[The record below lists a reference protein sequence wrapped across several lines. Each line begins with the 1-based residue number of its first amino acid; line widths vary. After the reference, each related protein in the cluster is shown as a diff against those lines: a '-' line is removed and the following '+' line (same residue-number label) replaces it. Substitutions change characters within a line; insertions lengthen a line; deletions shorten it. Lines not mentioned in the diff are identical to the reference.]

1 MQFINNYL
9 YLIACITIKLCKT
22 NIGVLMKNKLL
33 ITSALATSL
42 FAGSALAQTTVT
54 GSLDLTYNALSK
66 DLAGGLASNRGIGR
80 ETQLNVQNKGK
91 TNIAGL
97 DYAAGFSL
105 EFDGT
110 TTGSATVST
119 APDNSMTN
127 ENVFIDLII
136 GNTTLTMGV
145 DHIQRGYAGAAPQ
158 IVNITD
164 QMAGAG
170 SQVTFVIGAKTSEM
184 AGVGIM
190 QKIPG
195 AGITASY
202 YYAPKGQDVGIAD
215 MGAQSTTLGTNSSY
229 EYGINGVDTFG
240 VKGLTVVAFKNAQ
253 DKSTSALFGDIEG
266 KQYGIGYNF
275 GQFAVGIDKLVE
287 KNMNLA
293 AGAALNPNGE
303 SATRGI
309 ERDTQRIGVTYSVNK
324 DLTVGLVQTKTDH
337 TGSATATEN
346 GTEKVQ
352 AIQVGY
358 SLGPVAL
365 ALTHAKFDDLAGRD
379 GTAAGDNGTLSI
391 ARLSTRF

>member
-1 MQFINNYL
+1 
-9 YLIACITIKLCKT
+9 
-22 NIGVLMKNKLL
+22 MKNKLL

-42 FAGSALAQTTVT
+42 FAGSALAQTTIT

-66 DLAGGLASNRGIGR
+66 DLNAGAGSNRGIGR
-80 ETQLNVQNKGK
+80 ETQINVQNKGK
-91 TNIAGL
+91 TNIAGV
-97 DYAAGFSL
+97 DYAAGFAL

-110 TTGSATVST
+110 TTSSATVST

-127 ENVFIDLII
+127 ENVYIDFII
-136 GNTTLTMGV
+136 GNTTLTMGL
-145 DHIQRGYAGAAPQ
+145 DHIQRGYAGATPQ

-170 SQVTFVIGAKTSEM
+170 SQTTFVIGAKTSEM

-190 QKIPG
+190 QNIPG
-195 AGITASY
+195 TGIRASY

-215 MGAQSTTLGTNSSY
+215 MGAQSTTLNTNSST
-229 EYGINGVDTFG
+229 EFGINGVDTFG
-240 VKGLTVVAFKNAQ
+240 VKGLTVVAFKNEQ
-253 DKSTSALFGDIEG
+253 DKSISANFGDISG

-287 KNMNLA
+287 KNMNLV

-309 ERDTQRIGVTYSVNK
+309 ERSTKRYGVTYAATK
-324 DLTVGLVQTKTDH
+324 DLTVGLVQTKTDNS
-337 TGSATATEN
+337 GSATSSEN
-346 GTEKVQ
+346 ATEKVS
-352 AIQVGY
+352 AIQLGY

-365 ALTHAKFDDLAGRD
+365 ALTHAKFDDLAART

>member
-1 MQFINNYL
+1 
-9 YLIACITIKLCKT
+9 
-22 NIGVLMKNKLL
+22 MKNKLL
-33 ITSALATSL
+33 ITSALAGSL
-42 FAGSALAQTTVT
+42 FAGSALAQTTIT

-80 ETQLNVQNKGK
+80 ETQINVQNKGK
-91 TNIAGL
+91 TNIAGV
-97 DYAAGFSL
+97 DYAAGFAL

-110 TTGSATVST
+110 TTSSATVST

-127 ENVFIDLII
+127 ENVYVDLII
-136 GNTTLTMGV
+136 GNTTLTMGL
-145 DHIQRGYAGAAPQ
+145 DHIQRGYAGATPQ

-170 SQVTFVIGAKTSEM
+170 SQTTFVLGAKTSEM

-195 AGITASY
+195 VGITASY

-215 MGAQSTTLGTNSSY
+215 MGSQSTMLGTNSSY
-229 EYGINGVDTFG
+229 EFGINGADTFG
-240 VKGLTVVAFKNAQ
+240 VKGLTVVAFKNKQ
-253 DKSTSALFGDIEG
+253 EKSETAVLGDIEG
-266 KQYGIGYNF
+266 KQYGVGYNF
-275 GQFAVGIDKLVE
+275 GQFAVGIDKLIE

-293 AGAALNPNGE
+293 AGVTANPNGE
-303 SATRGI
+303 SSSRGI
-309 ERDTQRIGVTYSVNK
+309 ERDTQRVGVTFAVNK
-324 DLTVGLVQTKTDH
+324 DLTVGLVQTKTDNS
-337 TGSATATEN
+337 GSATASHN

-365 ALTHAKFDDLAGRD
+365 SLTHAKFDDLATRT
-379 GTAAGDNGTLSI
+379 GTTVSDNGTLSI